1 MEFLKEYCAVLKPL
15 SRGLDILQG
24 EDNCYYGALLPTLGT
39 IIKNQGYKAR
49 SINDSGS
56 GRYCRKFYQK
66 RFRKVFDSKDAIIAA
81 VTSPKFKVKWVES
94 QKTKDRYK
102 QLLLDELRLLEDVI
116 VENTIVVTKEK
127 NQDFYE
133 LESDYDQS
141 GANSREI
148 SSSAA
153 GIKSPAIHNPVD
165 NLNHLLEWVANCY
178 H

>member
-1 MEFLKEYCAVLKPL
+1 M
-15 SRGLDILQG
+15 
-24 EDNCYYGALLPTLGT
+24 LLWCPITNLGYNH
-39 IIKNQGYKAR
+39 KNQGYKAR

-56 GRYCRKFYQK
+56 SRYCRKFHQK

-81 VTSPKFKVKWVES
+81 VISPKFKVKWVES

-116 VENTIVVTKEK
+116 VENTIVVAKEK

-133 LESDYDQS
+133 LESDDDQS

-153 GIKSPAIHNPVD
+153 GIKLQLKSPTIHNPVD